1 MHSGR
6 KITKKRRDREQTN
19 EKTTIFARKETQLI
33 DNIMSKAKREMK
45 RKVREAREKEQGKRV
60 VMGIA
65 IAAVVLVILMM
76 AFYSMW

>member
-1 MHSGR
+1 
-6 KITKKRRDREQTN
+6 
-19 EKTTIFARKETQLI
+19 
-33 DNIMSKAKREMK
+33 MSKAKREMK

-76 AFYSMW
+76 ALYSMW

>member
-6 KITKKRRDREQTN
+6 KITKKRRDREQAN
-19 EKTTIFARKETQLI
+19 EKTTIFARKETKLI
-33 DNIMSKAKREMK
+33 DDIMSKAKREMK
-45 RKVREAREKEQGKRV
+45 RKAREAREKEQGKRV

-76 AFYSMW
+76 ALYSMW